1 MRGTRCSLGARVHM
15 IDRPGRRAGALD
27 APFDGLC
34 RDPIA
39 IRHAFPRGD
48 GAAIAIGGNVRRS
61 AEMTGRAET
70 AADPSI
76 RLEPTRPSLTRRAA
90 RRQRQRVGFTNR
102 CRYVSPGA
110 PDRPVGPWIA
120 LSLLVALV
128 TACGFPRPPDIGDDA
143 TPAGCSR
150 DPDCGGTTPFCV
162 NTACVACR
170 DSTACPAT
178 RPVCDLVSHD
188 CRTCVQDSECDSG
201 ACDLAAGRCVDQ
213 GAILYASPSGGSTDP
228 CTKTSPCSLRRA
240 SGLVD
245 TGTPYIVLQPGRYSG
260 GAIFDGK
267 KATIAGHN
275 AILDIV
281 DTASLVNI
289 LNSSMLNVRNIN
301 LEDHLNTAGMD
312 NIPPGIQVLG
322 SSLTVDNMQSNTIH
336 IEAIEVPSNFNG
348 TLVVGHSH
356 FTGPALLGPQLI
368 IDSCVFHNLA
378 LDIFQNDPVVVD
390 GSIQMTNSILI
401 VDTTNK
407 PTFVIFPSTT
417 TPQTNRITHNT
428 FTGGSGITCSASSSW
443 IFDSNIFY
451 NVPMIESENNC
462 QYQYS
467 LSVPV
472 AGIAGTGNITGDPM
486 FKDTANSDFHL
497 KPGSAAIDT
506 ANPQDV
512 YTGHDFDGT
521 SRPQG
526 ARSDIGAFEY
536 VPAP

>member
-1 MRGTRCSLGARVHM
+1 MPPIRQ
-15 IDRPGRRAGALD
+15 
-27 APFDGLC
+27 FDG
-34 RDPIA
+34 
-39 IRHAFPRGD
+39 G
-48 GAAIAIGGNVRRS
+48 
-61 AEMTGRAET
+61 
-70 AADPSI
+70 
-76 RLEPTRPSLTRRAA
+76 PTRPSLTRRAA
-90 RRQRQRVGFTNR
+90 RRQRQRVGITNR
-102 CRYVSPGA
+102 CRCFSLGA

-143 TPAGCSR
+143 PPAGCSR
-150 DPDCGGTTPFCV
+150 DQDCSSPRPFCV
-162 NTACVACR
+162 NTTCAACR
-170 DSTACPAT
+170 DSTTCPLT
-178 RPVCDLVSHD
+178 RPVCDMVSHD

-289 LNSSMLNVRNIN
+289 LNGSMLNMRDTN
-301 LEDHLNTAGMD
+301 LEDHLDISGMD

-322 SSLTVDNMQSNTIH
+322 SNLTVDNMQGDTIH
-336 IEAIEVPSNFNG
+336 INAIEAPSGFGG
-348 TLVVGHSH
+348 TLIVGHSH
-356 FTGPALLGPQLI
+356 FTGPALSGPQLT

-378 LDIFQNDPVVVD
+378 LDTSSNDPIDVE

-401 VDTTNK
+401 VDSTK
-407 PTFVIFPSTT
+407 RPTFGAVSFPT
-417 TPQTNRITHNT
+417 TPRTSRITHNT
-428 FTGGSGITCSASSSW
+428 FVGGSGITCSAATGSIW
-443 IFDSNIFY
+443 NFDSNIFY
-451 NVPMIESENNC
+451 NVPTIAAGGGC

-467 LSVPV
+467 LSVLV
-472 AGIAGTGNITGDPM
+472 AGLAGTGNITGDPM
-486 FKDTANSDFHL
+486 FNDDAKGDFHL
-497 KPGSAAIDT
+497 KPGSAAIDA
-506 ANPQDV
+506 ANPGDV
-512 YTGHDFDGT
+512 FTGHDFDGT
-521 SRPQG
+521 PRPQG
-526 ARSDIGAFEY
+526 PRSDIGAFEY
-536 VPAP
+536 IPAQ